1 MNGQLVGEVL
11 DAIEDGRLTGLS
23 GVDKWALIIIAEK
36 CHSVTRQ
43 GSVRIDRIA
52 AVTGAVRRTVQRSMV
67 RLKERDLVR
76 VVKRGY
82 VSPKTGEGHA
92 NVYELLPIR
101 ANQAATQACD
111 TQGDTCIDREHV
123 TNTPKHVT
131 NRPKRVT
138 PMDVTHDGLS
148 DGLSDGGAHAQA
160 HDAAALRCPK
170 HPDGNSEEPC
180 RDCMRVRHHQE
191 QQQRN
196 ASEERR
202 RLGRERR
209 TAIDGCGLCD
219 EFGWL
224 RDIEPLRR
232 CTHSTIPTT
241 GSKAG

>member
-1 MNGQLVGEVL
+1 MSGQLVGEVL

-23 GVDKWALIIIAEK
+23 EVDKLALIIIAEK
-36 CHSVTRQ
+36 CHSTTRQ

-52 AVTGAVRRTVQRSMV
+52 SVTGTVRRTVQRSMV
-67 RLKERDLVR
+67 RLKERGLVR

-82 VSPKTGEGHA
+82 VSPKTGQGHA
-92 NVYELLPIR
+92 NVYELLPLR

-111 TQGDTCIDREHV
+111 IQGDTCIDHEHL

-131 NRPKRVT
+131 NRAMHVT
-138 PMDVTHDGLS
+138 PMDVSHDGLS
-148 DGLSDGGAHAQA
+148 DGLSDGGARAQA
-160 HDAAALRCPK
+160 PAAAPLRCPK
-170 HPDGNSEEPC
+170 HPDGNSDVPC
-180 RDCMRVRHHQE
+180 RDCMRVRQHQE
-191 QQQRN
+191 QQQKN
-196 ASEERR
+196 ADEERR

-209 TAIDGCGLCD
+209 AAIDGCGLCD

-224 RDIEPLRR
+224 LDIEPLRR